1 MEAVIA
7 KANVVTRNGTMYSP
21 EALEKAIDYAKIR
34 SDKNEMINRFNFA
47 VRHNSQNTIIEL
59 TLKTVHGA

>member
-7 KANVVTRNGTMYSP
+7 KANTLSRNGTMYSP

-34 SDKNEMINRFNFA
+34 SDKNEMITRFNFA
-47 VRHNSQNTIIEL
+47 YDKAKAEGTITYRKI
-59 TLKTVHGA
+59 

>member
-7 KANVVTRNGTMYSP
+7 KADVVTRNGTMYSP

-34 SDKNEMINRFNFA
+34 SDKNEMISRFNMA
-47 VRHNSQNTIIEL
+47 YDKAKAEGTITYRKI
-59 TLKTVHGA
+59 